1 MSSKMPKCTETRHS
15 WTRSGGCR
23 ENPGVWGIGGA
34 AISITETCEHC
45 GCERT
50 KVVGD
55 VDKPSRNHGWRYTE
69 AA

>member
-1 MSSKMPKCTETRHS
+1 MKCKNGTRHK

-34 AISITETCEHC
+34 AISITEMCAHC
-45 GCERT
+45 GVERS

-55 VDKPSRNHGWRYTE
+55 VNKCGNRNHGWRYLQPV
-69 AA
+69 